1 MLRPEHLIDAYSRG
15 LFPMAENRLDENL
28 FWIDPEMRGI
38 LPLNAFHVSRS
49 LKKKIRNNPYN
60 LQFDHDFDAVIRAC
74 AQHQPNRQK
83 TWINDQIIDLYTQ
96 LFVLGYAHSVECW
109 RGTELVGG
117 LYGISIKGAF
127 FGESMFSLERDT
139 SKIALVHLVARL
151 KFGKFILLDTQF
163 VTGHLKQFGAVEI
176 PRSEYH
182 KLLKEALISSNAKFH
197 SEVPLGT
204 EGETLSGI
212 LQSRTQTS

>member
-1 MLRPEHLIDAYSRG
+1 MLRPAHLIDAYSRG

-28 FWIDPEMRGI
+28 FWVDPEMRGI

-49 LKKKIRNNPYN
+49 LKKKILNNPYD
-60 LQFDHDFDAVIRAC
+60 LRFDHDFDAVIRAC
-74 AQHQPNRQK
+74 AQQQPNRQE

-96 LFVLGYAHSVECW
+96 LFGLGYAHSVECW

-127 FGESMFSLERDT
+127 FGESMFSFERDT

-163 VTGHLKQFGAVEI
+163 VTGHLKQFGAIEI
-176 PRSEYH
+176 PRNEYH
-182 KLLKEALISSNAKFH
+182 KLLKEALTSNNAKFH
-197 SEVPLGT
+197 SEVPLGA
-204 EGETLSGI
+204 EGEALSGI